1 MSDSRKGRKNSLET
15 RKKISEA
22 HCKRRHLTKPPS
34 AENWKSTIEHSK
46 MVQIRVT
53 CQYNNELFYPVN
65 ETALKFAKLVN
76 KKTLP
81 YSDLQLI
88 KSLGFE
94 IEQTNAHDLGGI

>member
-1 MSDSRKGRKNSLET
+1 
-15 RKKISEA
+15 
-22 HCKRRHLTKPPS
+22 
-34 AENWKSTIEHSK
+34 